1 MVKYRAKND
10 TVYNFRFYR
19 KGEELEAVA
28 LDDNDNFERADGS
41 KAKAAPATQTGGNF
55 EDSAVRVRAKELKI
69 ANWHTKGID
78 KLLAE
83 IAEAEANAAKPNGD
97 PAKLEAVTDSA
108 NNPNGSEPNGDS
120 KPDGEKTDN

>member
-19 KGEELEAVA
+19 KGEELEATA

-41 KAKAAPATQTGGNF
+41 KVKAAPAAQTGGNF
-55 EDSAVRVRAKELKI
+55 EDAAVRVRAKELKI

-83 IAEAEANAAKPNGD
+83 IAEAEAKAAKPDGD
-97 PAKLEAVTDSA
+97 PAGLEAVTNSA
-108 NNPNGSEPNGDS
+108 NNPNGIEPNGDS

>member
-19 KGEELEAVA
+19 KGEELEAPA
-28 LDDNDNFERADGS
+28 LDDNENFERADGS
-41 KAKAAPATQTGGNF
+41 KAKAAPATQTGGF
-55 EDSAVRVRAKELKI
+55 EDAAVRVRAKELKI

-83 IAEAEANAAKPNGD
+83 IAETEANAAKPNGD
-97 PAKLEAVTDSA
+97 PAKLETEAA
-108 NNPNGSEPNGDS
+108 GAGAPAA
-120 KPDGEKTDN
+120 GEAEKEKADN